1 MSDHEKEPERDRVRA
16 VAGALS
22 GAARSAA
29 GTVFAAHPVQFLPY
43 ILQDIRRWQ
52 LKAEG
57 KTIIEDD
64 ALRARRAEKL
74 RQLQS
79 REVFPAGAVLMIGS
93 DGKPVPRPVE
103 VVVTKTELVLVS
115 SHPQTPDEE
124 VGRLPTREVT
134 AVRLLDE
141 RAEPAR
147 SLTEVEELDAPTQR
161 YVVWVERMIDGVPR
175 GHAFVFLS
183 YSVAA
188 EAERDFRRQIPA

>member
-1 MSDHEKEPERDRVRA
+1 MTAFAPWK
-16 VAGALS
+16 GLFS

-29 GTVFAAHPVQFLPY
+29 GFAAHPVQFLPY

-57 KTIIEDD
+57 KAIIEDD

-79 REVFPAGAVLMIGS
+79 REVFPAGAVLTIDS

-103 VVVTKTELVLVS
+103 VVVTETELVLVS

-124 VGRLPTREVT
+124 VGRLSMREVT
-134 AVRLLDE
+134 GVRLLDE
-141 RAEPAR
+141 RGEPAR
-147 SLTEVEELDAPTQR
+147 ALTEVEELDAPTQR
-161 YVVWVERMIDGVPR
+161 YVVWVERAIDGDPR

-188 EAERDFRRQIPA
+188 EAERDFRRQLPV